1 MGGLNNKHGH
11 KEIDAD
17 FKTVS
22 HPDFETLSLGN
33 EIDFIV
39 IENVKNSLFINNNL
53 I

>member
-1 MGGLNNKHGH
+1 MGDLNNKHGH

-33 EIDFIV
+33 EIDFIM
-39 IENVKNSLFINNNL
+39 IENVKTAFLLTI